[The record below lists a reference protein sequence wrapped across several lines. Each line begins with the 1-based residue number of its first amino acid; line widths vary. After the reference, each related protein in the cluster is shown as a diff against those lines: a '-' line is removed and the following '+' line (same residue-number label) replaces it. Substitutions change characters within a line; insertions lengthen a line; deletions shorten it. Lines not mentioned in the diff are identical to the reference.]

1 MNHIQEENFAA
12 LIHIRFYKNILTGQ
26 IGMLALAVPEKLKYT
41 IWKDEKKLK
50 RCMCGKDT
58 HQILCLIYAPNIV
71 EHVPFTYTLF
81 MYIVEH
87 VPLNQYRKYSYHICP
102 I

>member
-1 MNHIQEENFAA
+1 MTFE
-12 LIHIRFYKNILTGQ
+12 
-26 IGMLALAVPEKLKYT
+26 
-41 IWKDEKKLK
+41 
-50 RCMCGKDT
+50 CGKDT
-58 HQILCLIYAPNIV
+58 HQILCLFYAPNIV

-87 VPLNQYRKYSYHICP
+87 VPLNQYRKYSYHIRP